1 MCISYG
7 APDTLLRME
16 NSYECSNAV
25 FGEDMLLGNMKAS
38 IRTPS
43 QCRSDFKRT
52 LYREGNQKQTH
63 A

>member
-7 APDTLLRME
+7 APDTLLKME
-16 NSYECSNAV
+16 NFYSCSNAV

-43 QCRSDFKRT
+43 QWSDFKRT
-52 LYREGNQKQTH
+52 LYREGNQNQTN